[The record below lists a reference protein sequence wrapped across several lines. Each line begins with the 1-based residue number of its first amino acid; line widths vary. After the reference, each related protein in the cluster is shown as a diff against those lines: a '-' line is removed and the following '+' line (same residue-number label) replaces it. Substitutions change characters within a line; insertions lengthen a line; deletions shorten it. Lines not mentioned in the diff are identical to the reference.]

1 MGASSRYYPKLTPPP
16 PHPGPPT
23 AREPPHRV
31 SGADILTVI
40 ENSGQRSWLSRVAG
54 TIEGHATA
62 AWPCTGCSLKSA
74 KDWDKPR
81 LRRGLSRRSGQ
92 TRDGC
97 LWCSRPFW
105 APCLVPRY
113 TPVLSAVTDNLS
125 PRSRSCFG
133 VARWHLA
140 ACQHLAVVFPAS
152 KLANHKARLSEVG
165 GGRVCGGAP
174 SPLLTPTIRRRKD
187 SPSRAGNKH
196 RREAGNAAD
205 ARWDPTGW
213 GKTGSTGQGRLVPL
227 QLGDTP
233 RPPRNSPGRMR
244 MERPATDAA
253 SAARAGGAEGLPG
266 AHSPVRGTRSRSLR
280 THRSPGPAS
289 PAAGRTE
296 PLRSS
301 CRRPAWGLRVGRRDK
316 DRDRCVP
323 PPPPP
328 PAPRASPVVRS
339 FPVPPGRFL
348 RPGAPVNERQRNHG
362 GGGVH
367 PLRSPR
373 SRWG

>member
-1 MGASSRYYPKLTPPP
+1 MGASSRYYPKLTPP

-40 ENSGQRSWLSRVAG
+40 ENSGQRSRLSRVAG

-165 GGRVCGGAP
+165 GVVCGGVLP
-174 SPLLTPTIRRRKD
+174 LPCSPRQSGGGRILLPERGINTAEKLGTPLMPDGI
-187 SPSRAGNKH
+187 
-196 RREAGNAAD
+196 
-205 ARWDPTGW
+205 
-213 GKTGSTGQGRLVPL
+213 
-227 QLGDTP
+227 
-233 RPPRNSPGRMR
+233 
-244 MERPATDAA
+244 
-253 SAARAGGAEGLPG
+253 
-266 AHSPVRGTRSRSLR
+266 
-280 THRSPGPAS
+280 
-289 PAAGRTE
+289 
-296 PLRSS
+296 
-301 CRRPAWGLRVGRRDK
+301 LRVGGKRAAPGRAGWSRCNLGTRRD
-316 DRDRCVP
+316 
-323 PPPPP
+323 
-328 PAPRASPVVRS
+328 
-339 FPVPPGRFL
+339 PPGT
-348 RPGAPVNERQRNHG
+348 AQG
-362 GGGVH
+362 G
-367 PLRSPR
+367 
-373 SRWG
+373 